1 MCLATKFSNK
11 EVTLD
16 GSERAFVVL
25 EELKTIW
32 LNTGTVCNLSCS
44 NCYIESTP
52 KNDRLAF
59 LTLDDVKKVMTEIK
73 SENYPVQLIG
83 ITGGE
88 PFINKDIISII
99 TEVLKNQL
107 EILILTNGF
116 NVIDRH
122 KDNLLKI
129 KEEFNEKL
137 HIRVSLD
144 HYTLAIHENERG
156 KNTFAKTLTNI
167 KWLGDHNFNLS
178 IAGRSLKD
186 EATQNAKNSYMSL
199 FENNQILVDSSK
211 IVIFPEMDLNRE
223 VPEITT
229 ACWDIL
235 KKTPEMQMCSSERM
249 VVKRKGEQE
258 ITILPCTLIAYDDS
272 FDLGHSLKASEKK
285 VYLNHKFC
293 AQFCVLGGGSCS
305 STK

>member
-1 MCLATKFSNK
+1 MATKFSNK

-16 GSERAFVVL
+16 GSDRAFVDL

-59 LTLDDVKKVMTEIK
+59 LTLGDVKKILAEIK
-73 SENYPVQLIG
+73 SEQYPVQLIG

-88 PFINKDIISII
+88 PFINKDIIPII
-99 TEVLKNQL
+99 TEVLKNQI

-116 NVIDRH
+116 KVIDRH
-122 KDNLLKI
+122 SDDLQKL
-129 KEEFNEKL
+129 KEEFQEKL

-144 HYTLAIHENERG
+144 HYTMTVHENERG
-156 KNTFAKTLTNI
+156 INTFDKTLANV
-167 KWLGDHNFNLS
+167 KWLADQNFNLS
-178 IAGRSLKD
+178 IAGRSLKN
-186 EATQNAKNSYMSL
+186 ESPTNAKESYMAL
-199 FENNQILVDSSK
+199 FKNNQILVDSSK
-211 IVIFPEMDLNRE
+211 IVIFPEMDLKRE

-235 KKTPEMQMCSSERM
+235 KKTPQMQMCSSERM
-249 VVKRKGEQE
+249 IVKRKGEQE
-258 ITILPCTLIAYDDS
+258 LTILPCTLIAYDHT
-272 FDLGHSLKASEKK
+272 FDLGHTLKTSEKK